1 MEALNKVLIY
11 LIGRLI
17 FFVEKLFF
25 FNLNGKYEHDKFLI
39 TYILGNFNC
48 NIEYCKIEKL

>member
-17 FFVEKLFF
+17 FFEKLFF
-25 FNLNGKYEHDKFLI
+25 FNLNGKYEHDKFFI